1 MNDLIKRITERIQSG
16 VLRLWRN
23 STIHK
28 ITIGIIIG
36 LCILLIWW
44 LIYPHLPSE
53 QPIEPNIT
61 SSPGLNPIVNT
72 GDTQSIGITVTPAFE
87 PRYSNYIEVT
97 IPNDNPHKCNMTLKL
112 ETSEGFKFLPISD
125 DLPDNFTVEEGYEY
139 KSIMKIHI
147 EGFPPNFSY
156 KEIKFWVYTMD
167 KVTYEGTEDIIFTIL
182 ALNY

>member
-1 MNDLIKRITERIQSG
+1 MKRIAERVQSG
-16 VLRLWRN
+16 IIRVWR
-23 STIHK
+23 STICK
-28 ITIGIIIG
+28 IILGVVIGVSIVFIVD
-36 LCILLIWW
+36 CVN
-44 LIYPHLPSE
+44 PFLPWK
-53 QPIEPNIT
+53 QPIEPDIT
-61 SSPGLNPIVNT
+61 VTPGPNPIINT
-72 GDTQSIGITVTPAFE
+72 GGTQSITITVTPAFE
-87 PRYSNYIEVT
+87 PAYSNYIEVT

-147 EGFPPNFSY
+147 EGFPPKFSY

-167 KVTYEGTEDIIFTIL
+167 KDTYEGTEDIIFTIL